1 MKVELISHTSS
12 VDLLPEEIIVYTAR
26 VSNPENQMNMETA
39 DRLIAFLIKH
49 KHWSPFEMVDMT
61 VSIETSRAIA
71 QQILR
76 HRSFSFQEFSQRYS
90 KATEFEPVQLRKQA
104 EKNRQSSTESF
115 NPKMFNTLEGI
126 IDAQKLIEEHIMY
139 SERLYKDLLDK
150 GVAKECARMV
160 LPLTTQTKIYMK
172 GSVRSWIH
180 YLQIR
185 CAENTQLEHRE
196 IALAIS
202 DIFKNL
208 FPNIS
213 KSLNL

>member
-1 MKVELISHTSS
+1 MKVELISHTSN